1 MSKTNDRNG
10 GNSQPTQAI
19 PATPDTSG
27 IDVPVTQPIDTTGK
41 TAEQLRA
48 EAEAKRQEAERL
60 EAEAKAAAE
69 AAEAAARKAEEEAKA
84 AEEAA
89 KKAKAEAVAAA
100 KASGTFREAFLPR
113 MADGSLGRPYGSPH
127 LAEQASPLGKCELR
141 LCWGAPDG
149 PIGPPL
155 TPDEMERYAQ

>member
-1 MSKTNDRNG
+1 MSKTNDRNN
-10 GNSQPTQAI
+10 GNNGTTT
-19 PATPDTSG
+19 ATPPVPDTSG
-27 IDVPVTQPIDTTGK
+27 IDVSVTQPLDTAGK
-41 TAEQLRA
+41 TPEQLRA
-48 EAEAKRQEAERL
+48 EAEAKRKEAERL

-69 AAEAAARKAEEEAKA
+69 AAAAAAKKAEEEAKA

-89 KKAKAEAVAAA
+89 KKAKAEAIA
-100 KASGTFREAFLPR
+100 KAKESGQFREAFLPK

-127 LAEQASPLGKCELR
+127 LAEQASPLGKCEVR